1 MRWRWTK
8 VRVSLRVGPVTIGA
22 WSVPATYIISRCARV
37 LVTIW
42 AAATLVFVALRLAGD
57 PVMALVPPD
66 LPQDIIEEYRARLG
80 FDRSLFD
87 QYRLYLSALLS
98 GDFGISLRTGG
109 PAVEL
114 VAERLGATVLLMI
127 SSLLISVLVGVPA
140 GIAAALHRNRVLD
153 RTIMG
158 LAVFGFAMPNFF
170 FGILLILL
178 FTLNLQ
184 WLPSGGF
191 SGPEHLIMPALT
203 LGLASAGAYARLTRS
218 SLLEVLSSPF
228 MEMVLAKGVPQRRR
242 LFVHGL
248 RAILVPLVTLL
259 GFSIGALIAGA
270 IVTETVFAWPGIGR
284 LLVVSVSE
292 RDLAVVQLVVMLS
305 AATMATAN
313 AIVDF
318 LLGVLDPRVGTARR
332 LGR

>member
-1 MRWRWTK
+1 MN
-8 VRVSLRVGPVTIGA
+8 
-22 WSVPATYIISRCARV
+22 ATYVLTRLARV
-37 LVTIW
+37 VLTVW

-66 LPQDIIEEYRARLG
+66 LPQSLIDEYRARYG
-80 FDRSLFD
+80 FDKSLFN
-87 QYRLYLSALLS
+87 QYRLYIAAILR
-98 GDFGISLRTGG
+98 GDFGISFRTNG
-109 PAVEL
+109 PAIEL
-114 VAERLGATVLLMI
+114 VAQRLGATALLMI
-127 SSLLISVLVGVPA
+127 TSLLISILVGVPA
-140 GIAAALHRNRVLD
+140 GIAAALYRNRLPD
-153 RTIMG
+153 RAIMG

-191 SGPEHLIMPALT
+191 GGIEHLIMPAMT

-228 MEMVLAKGVPQRRR
+228 MDTVRAKGMPQRRQ

-292 RDLAVVQLVVMLS
+292 RDLAVVQLVVILS

-313 AIVDF
+313 ALVDL
-318 LLGVLDPRVGTARR
+318 LLGVLDPRIGSARR
-332 LGR
+332 AGR

>member
-1 MRWRWTK
+1 MN
-8 VRVSLRVGPVTIGA
+8 
-22 WSVPATYIISRCARV
+22 ATYVLTRLARV
-37 LVTIW
+37 AVTVW

-66 LPQDIIEEYRARLG
+66 LPQNLIDEYRARYG

-87 QYRLYLSALLS
+87 QYRLYLAAILQ
-98 GDFGISLRTGG
+98 GDFGISFRTNG
-109 PAVEL
+109 PAIEL
-114 VAERLGATVLLMI
+114 VAERFGATALLMI
-127 SSLLISVLVGVPA
+127 TSLLISILVGVPA
-140 GIAAALHRNRVLD
+140 GIAAAIYRNRLPD
-153 RTIMG
+153 RAIMG

-191 SGPEHLIMPALT
+191 GGPEHLIMPAMT

-218 SLLEVLSSPF
+218 SLLEVLSSQF
-228 MEMVLAKGVPQRRR
+228 MDTARAKGMPQRRR

-284 LLVVSVSE
+284 LLVVSVGE
-292 RDLAVVQLVVMLS
+292 RDLAVVQLVIILS

-313 AIVDF
+313 ALVDL
-318 LLGVLDPRVGTARR
+318 LLGVLDPRIGSARR
-332 LGR
+332 TLR